1 MGNHALSFK
10 GSFWRTKM
18 TKVWN
23 YFAGPCM
30 LPVEVMKQAQEEFRD
45 YNGTGIGIVEM
56 SHRSAEF
63 DAIAKESEALLR
75 ELLDIPSNY
84 KVIFEQGGGRGQF
97 AAIPLNLL
105 PEDGHAD
112 YFVTCH
118 WSRCA
123 YKECNEHFGKA
134 ILHECTDLDANGQ
147 YTVDYS
153 KMKVTP
159 GASYAYMC
167 LNETVN
173 GIESF
178 TLPDTG
184 DVPLIV
190 DMSSDIMTR
199 PIDVS
204 KFGAIIFG
212 LQKNVGPA
220 GMTITIVRE
229 DLLGKAR
236 KYTPSIM
243 NWDNLAKFDSMFN
256 TPCTFS
262 WYMAYLNFKWIKS
275 LGGVAEL
282 EKRNIA
288 KSKMLYDYI
297 DNSDFYISKIS
308 PKDRSRVNCVF
319 TLKDESLNDEFIKT
333 AKAQGLIGLKG
344 HKVLGGMRA
353 SIYNAMPIE
362 GVEVLVKYMQEFAAK
377 HS

>member
-1 MGNHALSFK
+1 MS
-10 GSFWRTKM
+10 
-18 TKVWN
+18 KVWN

-30 LPVEVMKQAQEEFRD
+30 LPVEVMKKAQEEFCD
-45 YNGTGIGIVEM
+45 FEGAGIGIVEM

-63 DAIAKESEALLR
+63 TKVAQDAEALLR
-75 ELLDIPSNY
+75 ELLNVPSNY
-84 KVIFEQGGGRGQF
+84 KILFEQGGGRGQF
-97 AAIPLNLL
+97 AAIPLNLM
-105 PEDGHAD
+105 PEGGHAD
-112 YFVTCH
+112 YFVTGH

-123 YKECNEHFGKA
+123 WKECNERYGEA
-134 ILHECTDLDANGQ
+134 ILHECSEQDENGQ
-147 YTVDYS
+147 YFIDYS
-153 KMKVTP
+153 KMKVTE
-159 GASYAYMC
+159 GSSYAYLC

-173 GIESF
+173 GIEVF
-178 TLPDTG
+178 DIPDTG

-229 DLLGKAR
+229 DLLGHAR
-236 KYTPSIM
+236 KYTPSVLD
-243 NWDNLAKFDSMFN
+243 WSVLAKFESMFN

-262 WYMAYLNFKWIKS
+262 WYMGGLNFKWIKS
-275 LGGVAEL
+275 LGGVTEL
-282 EKRNIA
+282 EKRNIE

-297 DNSDFYISKIS
+297 ESTDFYISKVV
-308 PKDRSRVNCVF
+308 PKDRSRVNVVF

-333 AKAQGLIGLKG
+333 AKAKGLIGIKG

-362 GVEVLVKYMQEFAAK
+362 GVKVLVEYMKEFAANHK
-377 HS
+377 

>member
-1 MGNHALSFK
+1 MS
-10 GSFWRTKM
+10 
-18 TKVWN
+18 KVWN

-30 LPVEVMKQAQEEFRD
+30 LPEEVMQKAQAEFTD
-45 YNGTGIGIVEM
+45 YHGTGIGIVEM
-56 SHRSAEF
+56 SHRSADF
-63 DAIAKESEALLR
+63 DKVAKDSEALLR
-75 ELLDIPSNY
+75 ELLNIPSNY
-84 KVIFEQGGGRGQF
+84 KVLFEQGGGRGQF

-105 PEDGHAD
+105 PEDGVAD
-112 YFVTCH
+112 YFVTGH

-123 YKECNEHFGKA
+123 YKECDEHFGKA
-134 ILHECTDLDANGQ
+134 VLHECTSLNAEGK
-147 YTVDYS
+147 YEVDYS
-153 KMKVTP
+153 KMKVTK
-159 GASYAYMC
+159 GAAYAYLC

-178 TLPDTG
+178 ELPDTG
-184 DVPLIV
+184 DVPLVV

-212 LQKNVGPA
+212 VQKNVAPA
-220 GMTITIVRE
+220 GMTVTIVRE

-243 NWDNLAKFDSMFN
+243 NWQTLAKFDSMFN

-262 WYMAYLNFKWIKS
+262 WYMAKLNFEWIKS

-282 EKRNIA
+282 EKRNLE

-297 DNSDFYISKIS
+297 DSSDFYISKIA

-319 TLKDESLNDEFIKT
+319 TLKDESLNDEFVAT

-353 SIYNAMPIE
+353 SLYNAMPLE
-362 GVEVLVKYMQEFAAK
+362 GVKVLISYMKEFASK
-377 HS
+377 HQ